1 MRTSDI
7 KNLLW
12 DIGKRYPRFAGLLQK
27 RVGNDTQ
34 GNIWANDLA
43 SMDLDS
49 GYLTDV
55 CDDYARLHRDLP
67 DPIDNIVKEIRD
79 EVRRRQYQDEE
90 RLRLHMQ
97 ANRPKAGEVMATV
110 KNFRVGNVA
119 IQLAE
124 LTREKKITA
133 SQNEKFMDA
142 LCDWEFHDA
151 DQPSFVTVSQDGKVS
166 LDLGTVGS

>member
-1 MRTSDI
+1 MRTSEI

-34 GNIWANDLA
+34 GNIWASDLA
-43 SMDLDS
+43 GMDLDS

-79 EVRRRQYQDEE
+79 EVRRRQYQDEH
-90 RLRLHMQ
+90 RLKLHMQ
-97 ANRPKAGEVMATV
+97 ANQPKPGEVFAAV
-110 KNFRVGNVA
+110 REFRVGPVA
-119 IQLAE
+119 CTLGDLAKQ
-124 LTREKKITA
+124 KKISA
-133 SQNEKFMDA
+133 EDNERMLNEIIEWDKG
-142 LCDWEFHDA
+142 ERE
-151 DQPSFVTVSQDGKVS
+151 QPDYITVNEGGKVS
-166 LDLGTVGS
+166 LALGIAGS